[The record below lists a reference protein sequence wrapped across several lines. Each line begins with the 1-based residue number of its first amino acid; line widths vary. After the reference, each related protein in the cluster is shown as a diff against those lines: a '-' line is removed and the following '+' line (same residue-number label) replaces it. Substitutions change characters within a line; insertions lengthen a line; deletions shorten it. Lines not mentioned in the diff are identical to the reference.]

1 MRYYETLEYQLSRGF
16 KESEAKVLL
25 DYQLDKLP
33 YSYIKSIPF
42 KERPYESDSQGIKYS
57 YGIDEE
63 TGNMTV
69 TMTAEHNYK
78 KRTITFEVKRRGNEV
93 NIITKTPRE
102 DTTLFHIR
110 YNTNRTI
117 SLLSRRIKFHGRED
131 EEIVE
136 SRFALFAAEDGSML
150 DYSEQ
155 KASSEMLAAGAQY
168 RPIEG
173 QYRKTRTA
181 V

>member
-16 KESEAKVLL
+16 KESEAKALL

-33 YSYIKSIPF
+33 YAYIKSIPF
-42 KERPYESDSQGIKYS
+42 KERPYESDSQGAKYS
-57 YGIDEE
+57 YSIDDE
-63 TGNMTV
+63 TGNMTI
-69 TMTAEHNYK
+69 TMTTEHDFK
-78 KRTITFEVKRRGNEV
+78 KKTITFEVKRRGNEV

-117 SLLSRRIKFHGRED
+117 SLLSRRIKFYGRED
-131 EEIVE
+131 EEILE
-136 SRFALFAAEDGSML
+136 SSFALLAAEDGSML

-168 RPIEG
+168 RKSRI
-173 QYRKTRTA
+173 
-181 V
+181 VV